1 MRDRK
6 YKLVVASG
14 NKNKLRE
21 IEALLSDLP
30 LEILTPGDFPDW
42 PAVEEDGAT
51 FRENALIKAMAGYKH
66 TGLPCIA
73 DDSGLEVDAL
83 GGRPGVHSSRYAGEN
98 ATDAENNAKLLQELA
113 NVPAE
118 KRTARFCCVIAFVV
132 SEGETFFSTGIC
144 PGKIGYFPQGSNGF
158 GYDPLFI
165 PDNFTRTDAELT
177 AEEKN
182 VISHRA
188 RALKEFKAV
197 LRQWVVSKETSSK

>member
-98 ATDAENNAKLLQELA
+98 ATDAENNAKLLQNWLMCRRR
-113 NVPAE
+113 NGQH
-118 KRTARFCCVIAFVV
+118 AFVV
-132 SEGETFFSTGIC
+132 
-144 PGKIGYFPQGSNGF
+144 
-158 GYDPLFI
+158 
-165 PDNFTRTDAELT
+165 
-177 AEEKN
+177 
-182 VISHRA
+182 
-188 RALKEFKAV
+188 
-197 LRQWVVSKETSSK
+197 